1 MTISLKIR
9 VVSGDIDS
17 FELAPGET
25 YSIKQ
30 DTGALV
36 ITDTAGDVAVYY
48 PAGAWLTLS
57 VDKK

>member
-1 MTISLKIR
+1 MTTLTIR
-9 VVSGDIDS
+9 VVTGDTDS

-25 YSIKQ
+25 YFINH
-30 DTGALV
+30 DTGALTV
-36 ITDTAGDVAVYY
+36 AGTDGDVAVYY